1 MALEEKGRRVEDAA
15 AHLLDSEVID
25 EVVVVLIE
33 AAVQGHAVTVE
44 QQVLQCAHTL
54 QPQGPLD
61 AIG

>member
-1 MALEEKGRRVEDAA
+1 MEDAA

-44 QQVLQCAHTL
+44 EQVLQCAHTL